1 MTNDAFRVLNRSLY
15 SSFKHILL
23 AKFRLTTVIAYDY
36 LVWVFSLQNYLQ
48 SSSSKTRGPHLVV
61 IY

>member
-36 LVWVFSLQNYLQ
+36 LVWVFFFAELFAVFVFKN
-48 SSSSKTRGPHLVV
+48 
-61 IY
+61 